1 MTTVGRHATLGAQAL
16 AWLRGALTQEPSDCG
31 FKFGLWRNRDVQ
43 ALIKRQF
50 GEYHSNGYV
59 RDIVGETWYLAPDA
73 PRKATFGKEV
83 MRC

>member
-59 RDIVGETWYLAPDA
+59 RDIVGKPGISH
-73 PRKATFGKEV
+73 R
-83 MRC
+83 MRPAKQRSEKK